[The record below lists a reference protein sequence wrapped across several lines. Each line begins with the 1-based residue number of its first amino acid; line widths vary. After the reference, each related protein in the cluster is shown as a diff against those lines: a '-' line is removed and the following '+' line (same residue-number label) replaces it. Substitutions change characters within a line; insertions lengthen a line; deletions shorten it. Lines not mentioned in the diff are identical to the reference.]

1 MANWVVIAEA
11 VEYTSYTHE
20 HIAWLAREGK
30 ITSRKGGRVWL
41 IDLDSLKAYEAE
53 MKELGTQKHDPT
65 RDNSTC

>member
-11 VEYTSYTHE
+11 VEQTSYTHE

-41 IDLDSLKAYEAE
+41 IDLDSLKAYEAD
-53 MKELGTQKHDPT
+53 MKQLGTQKHDPT
-65 RDNSTC
+65 RKDSP